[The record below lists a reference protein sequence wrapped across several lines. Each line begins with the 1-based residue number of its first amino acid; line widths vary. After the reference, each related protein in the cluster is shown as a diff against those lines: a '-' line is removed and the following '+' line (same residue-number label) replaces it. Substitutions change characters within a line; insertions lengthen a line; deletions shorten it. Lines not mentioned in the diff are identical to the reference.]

1 MVSHKSP
8 LIVFQHRPSDSPLVE
23 RVWRCRSERGGKFI
37 SIAASNFE
45 MVLTRLG
52 GQTLFTLRG
61 PETRA
66 TVLDCPAEGEW
77 LGVRF
82 KPGTFMPRLLPRR
95 LSDHNDVNLPAASS
109 GSFWLDGS
117 AWEYPGF
124 ENAETFVHR
133 LVQAGIIARDPAVDA
148 LLRGLPQILS
158 LRSVQRHFLQATG
171 LTYAALRQI
180 ERARY
185 ATNLLQEGASILDV
199 VHLAGYFDQAHLTRS
214 LTRLIGQTPVKII
227 RGESQLSFL
236 YKTHFL
242 P

>member
-1 MVSHKSP
+1 MNSI
-8 LIVFQHRPSDSPLVE
+8 IVFQDRESDSPLVE

-37 SIAASNFE
+37 SIAASTFE
-45 MVLTRLG
+45 MVLSRLP
-52 GQTLFTLRG
+52 GQNYFTLRG
-61 PETRA
+61 PETKA
-66 TVLDCPAEGEW
+66 TVIDCPAEGEW
-77 LGVRF
+77 LGIRF
-82 KPGTFMPRLLPRR
+82 KPGTFMPRLLPSC
-95 LSDHNDVNLPAASS
+95 LCDHNDVNLPAASS
-109 GSFWLDGS
+109 GSFWLDSS

-133 LVQAGIIARDPAVDA
+133 LQQAGIIARDHAVDA
-148 LLRGLPQILS
+148 VLRGEPQNLS

-171 LTYAALRQI
+171 LSYTALRQI

-185 ATNLLQEGASILDV
+185 ATRLLQQGVAILDV

-236 YKTHFL
+236 YKTQFL